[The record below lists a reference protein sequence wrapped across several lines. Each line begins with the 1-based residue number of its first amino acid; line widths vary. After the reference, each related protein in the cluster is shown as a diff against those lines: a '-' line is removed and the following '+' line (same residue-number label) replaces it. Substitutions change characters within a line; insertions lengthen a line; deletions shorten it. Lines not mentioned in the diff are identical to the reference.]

1 MSFTE
6 NTEIQVIF
14 FLWNAKAWSFALNIE
29 LSQKKKNKIFFI
41 KRLSHISKQA
51 CRLSV
56 TVCLTSAA

>member
-6 NTEIQVIF
+6 NMEIQVKLF

-29 LSQKKKNKIFFI
+29 LSQKKKIFFL

-51 CRLSV
+51 RRLSV